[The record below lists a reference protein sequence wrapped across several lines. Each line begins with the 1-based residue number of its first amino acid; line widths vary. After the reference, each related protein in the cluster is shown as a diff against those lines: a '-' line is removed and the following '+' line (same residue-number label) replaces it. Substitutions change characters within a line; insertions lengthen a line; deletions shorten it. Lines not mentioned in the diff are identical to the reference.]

1 MSYRRLIS
9 TAKPLW
15 RSLFLATVIGVI
27 LLATAPGQPL
37 IAAPF
42 PTVSGAELNGQLAG
56 QYSAHYFGLETTERD
71 AIIVLTLAYQPQ
83 DNPDLQGFVNFLV
96 LTEEGLRLY
105 LDGGDLKTLS
115 IASGS
120 PLQFDPIG
128 NKVRAAFRDSGR
140 GRYTVIV
147 YNNSTLPIE
156 YTLSAR
162 SGILHDD
169 AGQTVTAPAAAPEA
183 TTNAT
188 NTPTQTVAAPPAATS
203 TSTGLNTV
211 RARRVSGDLGTI
223 ANRHFLS
230 LQPGER
236 DAQMALHFTYDP
248 QDQPALIG
256 NVNFWLLDE
265 DRLRRMANGEDVR
278 DINLA
283 AGFPVPFNPFLNQ
296 LQASFRASGYGPYT
310 LLVYNQATLP
320 ASYTLAVEGGLII
333 DPYGQTNEA
342 RAAAV
347 ELAAVTAQANAAAP
361 VTNPLT
367 NTVQTTISTPISQT
381 AAQAVQDLVF
391 GVEKIAGALTQPYQ
405 HHYLGLT
412 PEINNGIVTLTLDFD
427 RKDSQVL
434 RENLNFW
441 VMTEESLRLV
451 INGARPQDVG
461 LATGAVVEFGPDE
474 GKLRAVFNAS
484 GHGKYTVVVFNNSD
498 VAVRYLLTAEGGLLV
513 DETGQTSLP

>member
-1 MSYRRLIS
+1 MSYRPLKFIMPPFWRSRLIAILI
-9 TAKPLW
+9 TAIV
-15 RSLFLATVIGVI
+15 LA
-27 LLATAPGQPL
+27 AAPGQPVA
-37 IAAPF
+37 AAPF
-42 PTVSGAELNGQLAG
+42 PVVSGAELNGQLAG
-56 QYSAHYFGLETTERD
+56 QHSAHYFGLETTERD

-83 DNPDLQGFVNFLV
+83 DNPNLQGFVNFLV
-96 LTEEGLRLY
+96 LSEDGLRQY
-105 LDGGDLKTLS
+105 LAGNGDLKTLG

-128 NKVRAAFRDSGR
+128 NKVRGAFRDSGR

-162 SGILHDD
+162 SGILTDD
-169 AGQTVTAPAAAPEA
+169 AGQAVTAPAAAPEPTPSA
-183 TTNAT
+183 TSV
-188 NTPTQTVAAPPAATS
+188 PTQTVAAPPAP
-203 TSTGLNTV
+203 STGSNAV
-211 RARRVSGDLGTI
+211 RARRISGDLGTI

-248 QDQPALIG
+248 QDQPDLVG

-265 DRLRRMANGEDVR
+265 DRLRRMANGENVR

-283 AGFPVPFNPFLNQ
+283 AGFPVPFNPFINQ
-296 LQASFRASGYGPYT
+296 LQANFRASGYGPYT
-310 LLVYNQATLP
+310 LLVYNQAPLP
-320 ASYTLAVEGGLII
+320 ASYTLAVEGGLIV
-333 DPYGQTNEA
+333 DLYGQTNEA
-342 RAAAV
+342 RAAVV
-347 ELAAVTAQANAAAP
+347 ERAAMLAQASPAAP
-361 VTNPLT
+361 VTS
-367 NTVQTTISTPISQT
+367 TVQTTVSTPISQT

-412 PEINNGIVTLTLDFD
+412 PAINNGIVSLTLDFD
-427 RKDSQVL
+427 RKDSQVV

-441 VMTEESLRLV
+441 VMTEENLRLV

-461 LATGAVVEFGPDE
+461 LATGGVVAFGPDE

-484 GHGKYTVVVFNNSD
+484 GHGKYTVVVFNNS
-498 VAVRYLLTAEGGLLV
+498 AEPVRYLLTVEGGLLA

>member
-1 MSYRRLIS
+1 MSYRRL
-9 TAKPLW
+9 TFTVTPLW
-15 RSLFLATVIGVI
+15 RSLLLATVIGIIV
-27 LLATAPGQPL
+27 LAAAPGQPL
-37 IAAPF
+37 VAAPF

-115 IASGS
+115 VASGS

-128 NKVRAAFRDSGR
+128 NKVRGAFRDSGR

-162 SGILHDD
+162 SGILTDD
-169 AGQTVTAPAAAPEA
+169 AGQTATAPAAAPEA
-183 TTNAT
+183 TTSAT

-203 TSTGLNTV
+203 TSTGLNAV
-211 RARRVSGDLGTI
+211 RARRISGDLGTI

-248 QDQPALIG
+248 QDQPALVG

-265 DRLRRMANGEDVR
+265 DRLRRMANGENVR

-310 LLVYNQATLP
+310 LLVYNQAALP
-320 ASYTLAVEGGLII
+320 ASYTLAVEGGLIV
-333 DPYGQTNEA
+333 DLYGQTNEA

-347 ELAAVTAQANAAAP
+347 ERAAITAQANATA
-361 VTNPLT
+361 PLT
-367 NTVQTTISTPISQT
+367 NTVPTTVSTPISQT

-412 PEINNGIVTLTLDFD
+412 PEINNGIVSLTLDFD

-498 VAVRYLLTAEGGLLV
+498 VAVRYLLTAEGGLLA